1 VIGSVRENTLRALLS
16 DGAPTLGT
24 RIHSTWPSV
33 IEALGHTR
41 MFDYV
46 EFLAE
51 YAPFDLYD
59 LDSMCRAA
67 ELHGLGTLIKI
78 DQEPRTFLAQ
88 RSVGAGFN
96 GVLFADCRNVAD
108 AEACIAAVRPDTP
121 THGGTHG
128 VGMRRVAYMTYGG
141 DAAYVTG
148 LERVVVALMIEKQGA
163 VDAIDDILA
172 LPGLDLIQFGPVD
185 YSLSAGRVGA
195 ARSDEIAEIERFV
208 IGRCRAA
215 GVPVR
220 VEIGAPEDAERYR
233 AMDVRHFS
241 LGVDLTVLYEWW
253 RANGRRMREL
263 LASA

>member
-1 VIGSVRENTLRALLS
+1 MRENRIRALLS
-16 DGAPTLGT
+16 DGVPTLGT

-41 MFDYV
+41 VFDYV

-51 YAPFDLYD
+51 YAPFNLYD

-96 GVLFADCRNVAD
+96 GVLFADCRTVAD
-108 AEACIAAVRPDTP
+108 AQACIAAVRPDTP
-121 THGGTHG
+121 SQGGTHG

-141 DAAYVTG
+141 DASYVAG
-148 LERVVVALMIEKQGA
+148 LEQIVVALMIEKKGA

-195 ARSDEIAEIERFV
+195 ARSTEVAEVEQFV
-208 IGRCRAA
+208 IGRCLAA

-220 VEIGAPEDAERYR
+220 AEIGEPHAAERYCD
-233 AMDVRHFS
+233 MGVRHFS
-241 LGVDLTVLYEWW
+241 LGVDLTVLYDWW
-253 RANGRRMREL
+253 RDNGRRMREV